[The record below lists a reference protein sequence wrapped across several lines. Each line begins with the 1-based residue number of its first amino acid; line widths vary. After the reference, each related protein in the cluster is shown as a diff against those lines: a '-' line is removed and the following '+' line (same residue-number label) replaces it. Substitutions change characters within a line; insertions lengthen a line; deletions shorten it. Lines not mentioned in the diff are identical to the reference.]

1 MQSDIQRIVDL
12 VMASNDKQLGLYI
25 SPDGS
30 CSITIKPWPSAE
42 DVCKMASYGVFTMT
56 EAGRST
62 REKDIFTPEDLRRF
76 AESLQ
81 DDKNRTGN
89 TSV

>member
-1 MQSDIQRIVDL
+1 
-12 VMASNDKQLGLYI
+12 MASNDKQLGFYI

-42 DVCKMASYGVFTMT
+42 DICKIASYGLFATT
-56 EAGRST
+56 EAGRSASV
-62 REKDIFTPEDLRRF
+62 KDIFTPEDLRRF
-76 AESLQ
+76 AESLR

>member
-12 VMASNDKQLGLYI
+12 VMASNNKQLGLYI

-42 DVCKMASYGVFTMT
+42 DVCKMASYGLFTTT

-62 REKDIFTPEDLRRF
+62 RVKDIFTPEDLQKF
-76 AESLQ
+76 AESLRNAQ
-81 DDKNRTGN
+81 NSTSN

>member
-42 DVCKMASYGVFTMT
+42 DVCKMATYGLFTTT
-56 EAGRST
+56 EVGRST
-62 REKDIFTPEDLRRF
+62 RVKDIFTPEDLHRF
-76 AESLQ
+76 AESLR
-81 DDKNRTGN
+81 DDKNSTGN